1 LQATITAAVALAW
14 LCASE
19 PAYARNDIT
28 FSSTTL
34 PVSAGSTPGPQT
46 IALAD
51 VGGPSGLEDG
61 RDDILVLD
69 TDNDQLAVYLNDGQ
83 GNFNSVP
90 DSILPTD
97 VTPVAIAVADF
108 DHDGHLDVAIVN
120 EDGQD
125 VNIAFGDGSGSFL
138 ANEMIIPT
146 PDPCPLGVV
155 AVDLDNDNFP
165 DLAVLSSPAD
175 GSNSKV
181 LFIKNNGARRT
192 FTPATSS
199 VDILGQGATDIAF
212 GKINSDNNYDLA
224 ISNADSSNV
233 SVLLGNGDGTFQTP
247 RLVKEGV
254 QPAAVVVTDLGNALS
269 GTPDGKMDLAVVDE
283 SGFTDNV
290 ALLYGNGDGTFQ
302 NFITTTAGVTST
314 AIAAADLDGDGE
326 LDMALTSL
334 FENAG
339 LSTLRND
346 FANYGNPFQNNEAGF
361 SLQDHFCGNAL
372 TCIGSAP
379 QPIDGVAVQTGH
391 IKPNLGGLPD
401 VITLSSDGTMLGI
414 FLNATVPTPTPTLT
428 FSPTATATSTYTR
441 QPTVTPT
448 PTPTPTV
455 PPVMISIGSGEGL
468 PGHSVDITVSLFSA
482 GASIAATAN
491 DITFGTQA
499 LSLDPSACRINPAIG
514 KSLIVTVLDPGTGG
528 SAATVRFFVT
538 ADRNVS
544 PIPDGPLY
552 TCGFRIDRAALP
564 FLYAL
569 FNENTFA
576 FSPTGMSADPVFPT
590 NGSVLVSL
598 VTTSATPTLP
608 ASHGGGG
615 CSLSPEHSGPY
626 PLTPAILVLALV
638 CIARR
643 ARRRC

>member
-1 LQATITAAVALAW
+1 MQATITAAVALAW

-108 DHDGHLDVAIVN
+108 DRDGHLDVAIVN

-125 VNIAFGDGSGSFL
+125 VNIAFGNGTGSFV
-138 ANEMIIPT
+138 NNQTIIST

-155 AVDLDNDNFP
+155 AVDLNDDNFP
-165 DLAVLSSPAD
+165 DLAVLSAPAD
-175 GSNSKV
+175 GSNSTV
-181 LFIKNNGARRT
+181 LFIKNNGASRS
-192 FTPATSS
+192 FTSAASS
-199 VDILGQGATDIAF
+199 IDTKSSGATAITAGF
-212 GKINSDNNYDLA
+212 LNNSDNFVDLA
-224 ISNADSSNV
+224 ISNGDEDNV
-233 SVLLGNGDGTFQTP
+233 SVLLGKGDGTFQVAT
-247 RLVKEGV
+247 LLNVGQ
-254 QPAAVVVTDLGNALS
+254 QPVAIAVADLNG
-269 GTPDGKMDLAVVDE
+269 DGKSDLAVADGGE
-283 SGFTDNV
+283 IADRNV
-290 ALLYGNGDGTFQ
+290 SLVYGNGDGTFQ
-302 NFITTTAGVTST
+302 GDIRTTAGLTPT
-314 AIAAADLDGDGE
+314 AVATADFDGDGRIDLAITNVDE
-326 LDMALTSL
+326 
-334 FENAG
+334 G
-339 LSTLRND
+339 LGVSVLRND
-346 FANYGNPFQNNEAGF
+346 PENFGNPLQNNDNGF
-361 SLQDHFCGNAL
+361 SLQDYSGL
-372 TCIGSAP
+372 TDA
-379 QPIDGVAVQTGH
+379 VAVQTGD
-391 IKPNLGGLPD
+391 INGDGWPD
-401 VITLSSDGTMLGI
+401 MIA
-414 FLNATVPTPTPTLT
+414 LNANGDTIGIYLNTTGSTPTPTPTAVPKPTATPTRTRVPTPTPTLT
-428 FSPTATATSTYTR
+428 
-441 QPTVTPT
+441 
-448 PTPTPTV
+448 V
-455 PPVMISIGSGEGL
+455 PPVTISIGSGAGL

-491 DITFGTQA
+491 DITFGTQV

-576 FSPTGMSADPVFPT
+576 FSPTGMSVDPVFPT

-598 VTTSATPTLP
+598 VATSATPTPP

-643 ARRRC
+643 ARRRR